1 MNNLNHRAIPK
12 SASLICSQQATSR
25 APAHAVGCFKLT
37 AGCAMSLAP
46 RASGELRIAHG
57 QVWVTFGNAANDIT
71 ARAGDHFLGAGDLLR
86 LLPGQQLV
94 MESHKKNDNACVY
107 FSWEPD
113 AAVSRAAVTGSALSS
128 SVQVRQS
135 LRDLGLA
142 LHLAGHALGRLVRG
156 LAASTASLVVPRRS
170 ITPCIAQPCLTVHN

>member
-25 APAHAVGCFKLT
+25 APERAVGCFKLT

-57 QVWVTFGNAANDIT
+57 LAWVTFGNAANDIT

-113 AAVSRAAVTGSALSS
+113 AAVSRAAVTGSAQSS

-142 LHLAGHALGRLVRG
+142 LHLTGNALGRLVQV
-156 LAASTASLVVPRRS
+156 LATGIASLVVPHRCT
-170 ITPCIAQPCLTVHN
+170 ITRIEKNKYYSW